1 MSITNAFSAA
11 RFRYGLCGKSC
22 IAIILHSGE
31 QIDFCIC
38 IAENTLE
45 FAAPLLDL
53 HNSVVKPT
61 IVQILVPFS
70 LIVRFI
76 NSSSS
81 SELNS
86 KR

>member
-1 MSITNAFSAA
+1 MSITNAFSAT
-11 RFRYGLCGKSC
+11 RFRYGLCSKSC
-22 IAIILHSGE
+22 IAIILHSSE

-53 HNSVVKPT
+53 HNSIVEST
-61 IVQILVPFS
+61 IVQILIPFS
-70 LIVRFI
+70 LIVCFI

-81 SELNS
+81 SKLNS